1 MQSQC
6 FIGYVIIIKY
16 HFVFLVCGRPVPLT
30 STPYQHSL
38 LLLWPVLRFAAMAP
52 HGPFEMSDTLN
63 QQLITRPI
71 CLLYQVRTNRNPS
84 VILTPNSRMPQAYVN
99 IETNPYWPY
108 IKMGCPYTISVI
120 KICGGLFTRCCGTA
134 EERSFCTIISRSGIN
149 T

>member
-1 MQSQC
+1 
-6 FIGYVIIIKY
+6 
-16 HFVFLVCGRPVPLT
+16 
-30 STPYQHSL
+30 
-38 LLLWPVLRFAAMAP
+38 MAP

-99 IETNPYWPY
+99 IETNPYWLY
-108 IKMGCPYTISVI
+108 IEMGCPYTIPVI
-120 KICGGLFTRCCGTA
+120 KFVGA
-134 EERSFCTIISRSGIN
+134 FCSCVVLTTEGVSVLIISRSPIN